1 LNEFINERDPVRG
14 RFVLA
19 VPAKTQ
25 PSRERLAA
33 PFQRSPVILTK
44 KRPPR
49 KPHGQRKEAKKYSFA
64 QVLKFVYPAGDV
76 SRSPEGLPQVQG
88 LSSAKSGQMPL
99 LWTPRFRPV
108 FK

>member
-1 LNEFINERDPVRG
+1 MSARSGSWPIWSGN
-14 RFVLA
+14 
-19 VPAKTQ
+19 PAKNSTF
-25 PSRERLAA
+25 SGKIGRA
-33 PFQRSPVILTK
+33 FQRSPLILTK

-49 KPHGQRKEAKKYSFA
+49 KPPGQRKEAKKYSFA